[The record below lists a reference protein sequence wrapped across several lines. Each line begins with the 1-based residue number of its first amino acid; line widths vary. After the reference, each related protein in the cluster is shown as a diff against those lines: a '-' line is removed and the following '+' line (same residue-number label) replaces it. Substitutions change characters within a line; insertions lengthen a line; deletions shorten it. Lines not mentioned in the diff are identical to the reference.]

1 MVNPREWFAP
11 LFHTLE
17 NELSIGII
25 TKRVS
30 QSFRYFQIYVN
41 REIVTKIIIK
51 IIQRFV
57 RRFIV
62 NFQRSRLREE
72 IFFFSTRKHD
82 LGILENSEG
91 RKFLRLGVAAPFY
104 SIIRKKIQESD
115 EISCQGNREAPDG
128 TGTIEFINYEYLSS
142 GARRS

>member
-1 MVNPREWFAP
+1 M
-11 LFHTLE
+11 
-17 NELSIGII
+17 SIGII

-72 IFFFSTRKHD
+72 IFFFPRENM
-82 LGILENSEG
+82 ILEYSKIPREGNFFVSVSQLRFTPLSE
-91 RKFLRLGVAAPFY
+91 
-104 SIIRKKIQESD
+104 
-115 EISCQGNREAPDG
+115 
-128 TGTIEFINYEYLSS
+128 
-142 GARRS
+142 RRSKNLMKSHARETGKPPTGPGR